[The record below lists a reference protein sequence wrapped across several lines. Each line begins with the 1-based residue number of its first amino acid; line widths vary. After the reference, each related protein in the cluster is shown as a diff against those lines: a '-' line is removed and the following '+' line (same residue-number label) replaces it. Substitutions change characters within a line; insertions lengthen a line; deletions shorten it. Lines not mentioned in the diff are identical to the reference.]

1 MDHFAIRVVPMLAA
15 AGLVFGLGTPMTV
28 AAQTSSNAR
37 LFCHAVGYNPP
48 EALGDREGHSISI
61 GEITC
66 RVEGGPGDGGVLTGT
81 TIYEWDKASGVL
93 LSGIG
98 ITRKPG
104 ATTAYQHTEGKI
116 SLVMS
121 NGKVVGSTGSGRGRY
136 TMATGASV
144 AMAGKTYSYTFKT
157 TGPGQFVVDVVNE

>member
-1 MDHFAIRVVPMLAA
+1 MIRFGIRVVSVLAA
-15 AGLVFGLGTPMTV
+15 TGLVSGLATSTMA

-48 EALGDREGHSISI
+48 EALGDREGHSISV

-81 TIYEWDKASGVL
+81 TIYEWDKANGVL

-98 ITRKPG
+98 VTRKPG

-116 SLVMS
+116 SLVVS

-136 TMATGASV
+136 TMATGTAAS
-144 AMAGKTYSYTFKT
+144 MAGKTYSYTFKT
-157 TGPGQFVVDVVNE
+157 TGPGQFVVDVVND